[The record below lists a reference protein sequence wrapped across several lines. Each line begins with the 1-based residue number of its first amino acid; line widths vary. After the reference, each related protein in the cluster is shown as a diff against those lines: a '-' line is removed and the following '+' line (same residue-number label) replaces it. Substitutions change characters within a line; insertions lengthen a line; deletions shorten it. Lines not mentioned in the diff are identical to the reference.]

1 MRIRTL
7 AAILTGVAGFLP
19 ALAAGGG
26 HDVPQGISLVKPEW
40 GLIVWTT
47 VTFVLLAFLLSR
59 VAWKP
64 LLGAIQAREQSIA
77 DSLES
82 ARRERDEAAKT
93 LAEHRRLVAQAH
105 KDRADAID
113 RTQKEA
119 ERLKDEILGEAR
131 AQKDEILRQSQEQV
145 RASIDQARNELRAL
159 TVDLAVEAA
168 GKLLDRNVDDATQ
181 RKLVEDHLSDLE
193 RERAAGRSGLR
204 S

>member
-7 AAILTGVAGFLP
+7 TAALAGIAGVLP

-26 HDVPQGISLVKPEW
+26 HDAPMGISLVKPEW

-47 VTFVLLAFLLSR
+47 VTFVLLAYGLSR

-77 DSLES
+77 DSLDS
-82 ARRERDEAAKT
+82 AKRDREEAAKT
-93 LAEHRRLVAQAH
+93 LEEHRRLVAQAH
-105 KDRADAID
+105 KDRADALD
-113 RTQKEA
+113 HTQKEA
-119 ERLKDEILGEAR
+119 ERLKDEILAEAR
-131 AQKDEILRQSQEQV
+131 TQKNHILQQTQDQV
-145 RASIDQARNELRAL
+145 RASVEQARNELRSL
-159 TVDLAVEAA
+159 TVDLALQAA

-181 RKLVEDHLSDLE
+181 RKLVEDHLTDLE
-193 RERAAGRSGLR
+193 RKGASGPSGLP